1 VQLADI
7 LALVAQEGAR
17 RYVEKRA
24 GVVLPLAVGA
34 MLPSIV
40 SKAMDRSSG
49 FKRTMRRE
57 DERNQRSLYGG
68 EPKVAAWGS
77 SQMQMPWGGPSVNP
91 YGAAS
96 AVGGALGVGD
106 IAKAPARGV
115 AGGLSQMVQNRL
127 FGQQLGQR
135 QDMLGMAGTGASQA
149 FGKEM
154 GSAGAKLLLD
164 MANKA
169 MESASHLG
177 DSSAREAIVSNL
189 KRTDSVLMNADDH
202 TLMEAYHTMTRFAP
216 VLSTDKNAVRS
227 FLRQA
232 VMSGSGPDYMSI
244 KLLADSERAVTGDK
258 ERR

>member
-7 LALVAQEGAR
+7 LELVAGEGVR

-24 GVVLPLAVGA
+24 GVLLPLAVGA
-34 MLPSIV
+34 MIPSIV
-40 SKAMDRSSG
+40 SKAMDRSSS
-49 FKRTMRRE
+49 FKRNMQRE
-57 DERNQRSLYGG
+57 DERYQRSLYGG
-68 EPKVAAWGS
+68 EPRLASWGS

-91 YGAAS
+91 YGAAG
-96 AVGGALGVGD
+96 AIGGALGVGD
-106 IAKAPARGV
+106 IAKAPARGI

-127 FGQQLGQR
+127 FGQQMGERKDL
-135 QDMLGMAGTGASQA
+135 MGMAGTGASQA

-154 GSAGAKLLLD
+154 GTAGAKLLLD
-164 MANKA
+164 IANKA
-169 MESASHLG
+169 METASHLG
-177 DSSAREAIVSNL
+177 DSSARDAIISNL
-189 KRTDSVLMNADDH
+189 KRTDSVLMNADDK

-258 ERR
+258 DHR